1 MYLALSA
8 AGEGRQQ
15 MGAIVPVGINRADVW
30 VDTPLEA
37 RVVSF
42 TPSLRGKNG
51 NIPGILPNNQFQMDG
66 FFGVKQGISYVKIWG
81 IILLKPTISEIRCSI
96 CAICWMLKL
105 P

>member
-37 RVVSF
+37 RVVKP
-42 TPSLRGKNG
+42 TPSLRGKNGFGIDDG
-51 NIPGILPNNQFQMDG
+51 NIPGILPNNQFSNG
-66 FFGVKQGISYVKIWG
+66 WVFWG
-81 IILLKPTISEIRCSI
+81 ETSHFLCKDLGNHPFETNHF
-96 CAICWMLKL
+96 
-105 P
+105 

>member
-37 RVVSF
+37 RWE
-42 TPSLRGKNG
+42 TT
-51 NIPGILPNNQFQMDG
+51 G
-66 FFGVKQGISYVKIWG
+66 FF
-81 IILLKPTISEIRCSI
+81 PMTT
-96 CAICWMLKL
+96 
-105 P
+105 

>member
-37 RVVSF
+37 RWFHGFFPMTTS
-42 TPSLRGKNG
+42 R
-51 NIPGILPNNQFQMDG
+51 LPKKQFQMDV
-66 FFGVKQGISYVKIWG
+66 FG
-81 IILLKPTISEIRCSI
+81 
-96 CAICWMLKL
+96 
-105 P
+105 